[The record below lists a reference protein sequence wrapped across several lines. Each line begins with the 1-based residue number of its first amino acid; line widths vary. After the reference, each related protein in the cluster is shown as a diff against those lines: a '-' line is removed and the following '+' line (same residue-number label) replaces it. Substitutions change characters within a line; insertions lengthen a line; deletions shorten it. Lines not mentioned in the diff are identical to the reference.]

1 MVGDGINDAPALA
14 QADLGIAMGA
24 GTDVA
29 MAASDITLIGGDLRQ
44 IVTAIAL
51 SRRTVDTIRQG
62 LFWAFAYN
70 VALIPLAMGVFY
82 PFTGILL
89 SPMIAA
95 GAMALSSVSVVANAL
110 RLRGFKRPESAEAI
124 AHPPL
129 TARIAD
135 SAFLVGLG
143 AFGIIAGIIAFNVLP
158 TEGMDM
164 SPAPAVAAPTGTLA
178 PRQTVMLTGGASLSP
193 DPASLTITAGEPVAL
208 VVTNDTREARVLSVQ
223 PGDMP
228 EAGMAGHG
236 ATADDG
242 NSVTVAPGAAG
253 TIIHTFAP
261 GETAIAWGP
270 AHGGEPETAIVTV
283 P

>member
-1 MVGDGINDAPALA
+1 
-14 QADLGIAMGA
+14 
-24 GTDVA
+24 

-110 RLRGFKRPESAEAI
+110 RLRGFRRPASAEAI

-143 AFGIIAGIIAFNVLP
+143 VFGVIAGIIAFNILP
-158 TEGMDM
+158 TDGMDM
-164 SPAPAVAAPTGTLA
+164 SPAPAVAAPSGTLV
-178 PRQTVMLTGGASLSP
+178 PQRTVLLTGGTSLSP
-193 DPASLTITAGEPVAL
+193 DPAGLGIPAGVPVAI
-208 VVTNDTREARVLSVQ
+208 VVTNDTGEARVLSVQ
-223 PGDMP
+223 PGDASVAIMGGH
-228 EAGMAGHG
+228 ETAGDSA
-236 ATADDG
+236 
-242 NSVTVAPGAAG
+242 NSVTIEPGATG
-253 TIIHTFAP
+253 TIVHTFAP
-261 GETAIAWGP
+261 GETSIAWGA
-270 AHGGEPETAIVTV
+270 AHGGEPATAVVTA